1 MKSLQKAILKKMEEF
16 NSILRMDSRSL
27 FQGAKLGGET
37 TSAESNNK
45 MFNLKATTTV
55 NKKKKSKMR
64 KTKIAWTEDVWNPVT
79 GCTKCTEE
87 CRHCYAEKFCNR
99 HKGRGI
105 LKYANGFKLTIHS
118 EEIEKVK
125 QFRAGSL
132 VFLPSMSDL
141 FHEDVPDNFIEK
153 VISACESR
161 SDVTF
166 QLLTKR
172 AERMA
177 RFFESRS
184 VPQNVWVGVTIG
196 HSNPKCIERL
206 GFLKQI
212 DAPIRFISAE
222 PLLADIASLVDLT
235 GIDWVIVGGESGPG
249 ARPMKEEWAWNLKLA
264 CENAGAAFFFKQWG
278 SIGADG
284 IRRKKELNGCLLKGR
299 EYKEYPRTTRDVH
312 QERQTNTLIQKEIS

>member
-1 MKSLQKAILKKMEEF
+1 MKCPQKEKYI
-16 NSILRMDSRSL
+16 RMGNYNTYFRTDSKS
-27 FQGAKLGGET
+27 QSGNANKGDET
-37 TSAESNNK
+37 ANAESDNM
-45 MFNLKATTTV
+45 MFNLKATTTAD
-55 NKKKKSKMR
+55 KKKKSKMR

-87 CRHCYAEKFCNR
+87 CRHCYAEKFCIR

-105 LKYANGFKLTIHS
+105 LKYANGFKLTIHP

-125 QFRAGSL
+125 QFRPGSL

-141 FHEDVPDNFIEK
+141 FHENVPDFFIEA

-161 SDVTF
+161 PDVTF

-172 AERMA
+172 AKRMA
-177 RFFESRS
+177 DFFSKHP

-196 HSNPKCIERL
+196 HSHPKCIERL
-206 GFLKQI
+206 DYLKQI

-284 IRRKKELNGCLLKGR
+284 IRRKKELNGCLLKGN
-299 EYKEYPRTTRDVH
+299 EYKEYPITIRDVRK
-312 QERQTNTLIQKEIS
+312 ESNTNILTQKQI